1 MLLVSF
7 FIIFNFYFFL
17 SFFFSLFFI
26 IFIVFSNPVHGSEA
40 TGEKVEFYFSIFM
53 EYLVKHAPITN

>member
-1 MLLVSF
+1 MFVTLR
-7 FIIFNFYFFL
+7 IILKNIIKGVILSFL
-17 SFFFSLFFI
+17 SFFL
-26 IFIVFSNPVHGSEA
+26 FIVFSNPVHGSEA